1 MYRTV
6 PGDKQ
11 EEATNIRKVKGG
23 FENYLDHIFTAQVF
37 TLNSNCKVHVSA
49 MKDFHIKTAIHV
61 LDHHCSVTTR
71 LLLSISSH
79 HCVIYPANLL

>member
-11 EEATNIRKVKGG
+11 EEATNIRKVKWG

-37 TLNSNCKVHVSA
+37 TQHSNCKVHVSA
-49 MKDFHIKTAIHV
+49 MKDFHI
-61 LDHHCSVTTR
+61 
-71 LLLSISSH
+71 
-79 HCVIYPANLL
+79 